1 MKKFYAQID
10 MWVRVL
16 VIVVVI
22 VLGLRVLIY
31 STEVWRKIIIIGVP
45 LLVYNTIAYVKKK
58 KCQNLSHCPSKNN
71 KHSHL
76 SWLLSLSYQLSL

>member
-31 STEVWRKIIIIGVP
+31 STEVWRKIIIIIGVP

-58 KCQNLSHCPSKNN
+58 KC
-71 KHSHL
+71 
-76 SWLLSLSYQLSL
+76 

>member
-10 MWVRVL
+10 KRINDF

-31 STEVWRKIIIIGVP
+31 STEVWRKIIIIIIIIGVP

-58 KCQNLSHCPSKNN
+58 KC
-71 KHSHL
+71 
-76 SWLLSLSYQLSL
+76 

>member
-45 LLVYNTIAYVKKK
+45 FLVYNTIAYVKKK
-58 KCQNLSHCPSKNN
+58 KC
-71 KHSHL
+71 
-76 SWLLSLSYQLSL
+76 

>member
-31 STEVWRKIIIIGVP
+31 STEVWRKIIIGVP

-58 KCQNLSHCPSKNN
+58 KC
-71 KHSHL
+71 
-76 SWLLSLSYQLSL
+76 

>member
-31 STEVWRKIIIIGVP
+31 STAVWRKIIIIGVP

-58 KCQNLSHCPSKNN
+58 KC
-71 KHSHL
+71 
-76 SWLLSLSYQLSL
+76 

>member
-31 STEVWRKIIIIGVP
+31 STEVWRKIIIIIIGVP

-58 KCQNLSHCPSKNN
+58 KC
-71 KHSHL
+71 
-76 SWLLSLSYQLSL
+76 

>member
-22 VLGLRVLIY
+22 VLGFEGTHLFNR
-31 STEVWRKIIIIGVP
+31 GVAENYYYYYWCSASC
-45 LLVYNTIAYVKKK
+45 L
-58 KCQNLSHCPSKNN
+58 
-71 KHSHL
+71 
-76 SWLLSLSYQLSL
+76 

>member
-22 VLGLRVLIY
+22 VIGLRVLIY

-58 KCQNLSHCPSKNN
+58 KC
-71 KHSHL
+71 
-76 SWLLSLSYQLSL
+76 

>member
-45 LLVYNTIAYVKKK
+45 LLVYNTIA
-58 KCQNLSHCPSKNN
+58 
-71 KHSHL
+71 
-76 SWLLSLSYQLSL
+76 

>member
-31 STEVWRKIIIIGVP
+31 STEVWRKIIIIIIIGVP

-58 KCQNLSHCPSKNN
+58 KC
-71 KHSHL
+71 
-76 SWLLSLSYQLSL
+76 

>member
-58 KCQNLSHCPSKNN
+58 KC
-71 KHSHL
+71 
-76 SWLLSLSYQLSL
+76 